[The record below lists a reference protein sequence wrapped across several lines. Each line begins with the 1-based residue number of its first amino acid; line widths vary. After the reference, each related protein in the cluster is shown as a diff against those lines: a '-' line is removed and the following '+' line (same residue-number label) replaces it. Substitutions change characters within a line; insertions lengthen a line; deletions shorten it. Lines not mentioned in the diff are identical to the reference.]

1 MVHISHQKHFVR
13 YCIYCVV
20 IICHCYY
27 CSEVSCREGPGVLK
41 IYLDSKVFLY
51 HTKCSI
57 PKPKTS
63 MGACKQLKIRKMK
76 RLLCFSRLTPR
87 LICSD
92 NDRQGH
98 WWRQLKLLLLLP
110 LLKIKSNGLVIWNF
124 FEIFNQIWSFF
135 RHFTHFNG
143 QVAKQKEI
151 NDVVSKCVVNTP
163 DSEIYRGVCL
173 SAINGFCPSTIK
185 RSQNLSHISKAEEMI
200 FWDGQ
205 YYNLEDRF

>member
-1 MVHISHQKHFVR
+1 MKLEVLWIDWQQLYYRKIHIVHISHQKHFLR

-98 WWRQLKLLLLLP
+98 LWRQLKLLLLLP

-124 FEIFNQIWSFF
+124 FY
-135 RHFTHFNG
+135 
-143 QVAKQKEI
+143 
-151 NDVVSKCVVNTP
+151 NTALGNIQP
-163 DSEIYRGVCL
+163 DLIV
-173 SAINGFCPSTIK
+173 FQT
-185 RSQNLSHISKAEEMI
+185 
-200 FWDGQ
+200 F
-205 YYNLEDRF
+205 